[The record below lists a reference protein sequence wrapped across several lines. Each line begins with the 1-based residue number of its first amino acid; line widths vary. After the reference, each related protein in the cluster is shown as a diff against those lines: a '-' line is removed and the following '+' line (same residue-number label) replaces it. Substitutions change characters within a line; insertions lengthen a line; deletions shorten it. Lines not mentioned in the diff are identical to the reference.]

1 MWEVNTSDLFDKWFD
16 SQTEEL
22 QEDILAGLGLIEAGG
37 PNLGRPF
44 VDTVRDSIFKNMKEL
59 RIQHKGDPIRAFFAF
74 DPERNAIA
82 LCAGDKSG
90 VNEAKF
96 YADMIKLADREY
108 QKHLDSLE
116 K

>member
-44 VDTVRDSIFKNMKEL
+44 VDTVRDSKFKNMKEL
-59 RIQHKGDPIRAFFAF
+59 RVQHKGDPIRAFFACC
-74 DPERNAIA
+74 
-82 LCAGDKSG
+82 LS
-90 VNEAKF
+90 VNRHVTCLT
-96 YADMIKLADREY
+96 D
-108 QKHLDSLE
+108 
-116 K
+116 